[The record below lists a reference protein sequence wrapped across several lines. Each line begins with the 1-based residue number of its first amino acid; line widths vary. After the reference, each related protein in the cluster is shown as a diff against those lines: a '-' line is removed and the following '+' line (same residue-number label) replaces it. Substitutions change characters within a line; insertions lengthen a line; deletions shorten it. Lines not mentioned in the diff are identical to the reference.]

1 MDKAGGVSITRV
13 ASHSWLRRQAIQVLV
28 SLFSFFPLSPDSPF
42 TSIFLN
48 ESLKHDV
55 FYAGERKA
63 RPGASTG
70 STEWESA
77 ME

>member
-1 MDKAGGVSITRV
+1 MDKAGGVPITRV

-28 SLFSFFPLSPDSPF
+28 SLFSFFPLSPDSSF

-48 ESLKHDV
+48 ESLKHV

-70 STEWESA
+70 SPEWESA